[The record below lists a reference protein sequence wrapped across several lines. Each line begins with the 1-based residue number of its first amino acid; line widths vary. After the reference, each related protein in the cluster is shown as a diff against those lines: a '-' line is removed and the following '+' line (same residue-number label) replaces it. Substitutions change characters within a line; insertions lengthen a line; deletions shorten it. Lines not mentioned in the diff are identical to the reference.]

1 MLRDLEHPQPGGVVW
16 MLTEGESVVS
26 AYAGLCGFVELSVVS
41 QLEPGCPG
49 TKEMG

>member
-1 MLRDLEHPQPGGVVW
+1 
-16 MLTEGESVVS
+16 MLTEGDSVVS
-26 AYAGLCGFVELSVVS
+26 ACAGLCGFVELYMVS